1 MMETNSFVHFEN
13 LRVLREISKLKKKKN
28 ELYSLKGPYSSDY
41 ISLSIKLD
49 LLINRYV
56 EEKIG
61 NLI

>member
-1 MMETNSFVHFEN
+1 MELNRFDHFEN
-13 LRVLREISKLKKKKN
+13 LRVLREISKLKKKKT
-28 ELYSLKGPYSSDY
+28 ELYSQKGPNSSDY

-49 LLINRYV
+49 LLINKYV